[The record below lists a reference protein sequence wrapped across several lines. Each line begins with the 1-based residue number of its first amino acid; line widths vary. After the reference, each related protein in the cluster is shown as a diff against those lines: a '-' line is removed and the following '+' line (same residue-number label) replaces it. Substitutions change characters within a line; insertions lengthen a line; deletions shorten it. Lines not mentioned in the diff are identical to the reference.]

1 MTKKAATS
9 MHLICERQV
18 INYKIQKLHYTGTQL
33 D

>member
-9 MHLICERQV
+9 MHLICERQA
-18 INYKIQKLHYTGTQL
+18 INYKIKVNYTGTQL